1 LGRYAVKILFLA
13 DTHLGFDLPDNPRI
27 LRRRRGEDFFEN
39 YNHVLSQAKSESIDL
54 VIHGGD
60 VFFRSRIPAVVI
72 ERAFTP
78 LIDLAEKGIPVVIVP
93 GNHERGKIPLHLWTA
108 HPCIHIFHRP
118 TTFTFNIDG
127 LHIGISGFPFTRSI
141 RESFPALLNATGH
154 EQVSTDISLLC
165 MHQTVEGATVG
176 PSNFVFRRGKNIIRG
191 RDIPA
196 FFDAVCSGHIHRGQ
210 ILRRTLDGA
219 RLRSPVIYPGSIER
233 TSYAER
239 NEGKY
244 YCILELSPRASENF
258 VQIHWKE
265 LATRPMNTIMV
276 DGGSEEAILEEV
288 RERLKDLDPNSI
300 VRVEM
305 RSEDAD
311 LLFEGSVAEKLRA
324 IAPTSMNINLAR
336 RWRKN

>member
-1 LGRYAVKILFLA
+1 MKILFLA

-39 YNHVLSQAKSESIDL
+39 YEHVLSQAKSESVDL

-72 ERAFTP
+72 ERAFSP

-108 HPCIHIFHRP
+108 HPGIHIFHRP
-118 TTFTFNIDG
+118 ATFTFDIDG
-127 LHIGISGFPFTRSI
+127 LHVGVSGFPFTRSI
-141 RESFPALLNATGH
+141 RESFPELLSATEH

-176 PSNFVFRRGKNIIRG
+176 PSNFVFRRGKDIVRG
-191 RDIPA
+191 RDIPTY
-196 FFDAVCSGHIHRGQ
+196 FNAVCSGHIHRGQ
-210 ILRRTLDGA
+210 VLRRTLDGA
-219 RLRSPVIYPGSIER
+219 RLQSPVIYPGSIER
-233 TSYAER
+233 TSFAER
-239 NEGKY
+239 NEAKY
-244 YCILELSPRASENF
+244 FCILELSPRASEQL
-258 VQIHWKE
+258 VRIHWKE
-265 LATRPMNTIMV
+265 LATRPMNTIRV
-276 DGGSEEAILEEV
+276 DGGSEEAILEDV
-288 RERLKDLDPNSI
+288 RERLKDLNPNSI
-300 VRVEM
+300 VRVEI
-305 RSEDAD
+305 RGEDVD

-336 RWRKN
+336 RWR

>member
-1 LGRYAVKILFLA
+1 MKILFLA

-27 LRRRRGEDFFEN
+27 LRRRRGEDFFKN
-39 YNHVLSQAKSESIDL
+39 YNHVLSQAKSGTIDL

-108 HPCIHIFHRP
+108 HPGIHIFHRP
-118 TTFTFNIDG
+118 TTFTFKIDG
-127 LHIGISGFPFTRSI
+127 LHLGISGFPFTRSI
-141 RESFPALLNATGH
+141 RESFPVLLNATGH

-176 PSNFVFRRGKNIIRG
+176 PSNFVFRRGKDIIRG

-210 ILRRTLDGA
+210 ILRRTLDGT

-233 TSYAER
+233 TSCAER
-239 NEGKY
+239 NEAKY
-244 YCILELSPRASENF
+244 FCILELSPRDSENL
-258 VQIHWKE
+258 VQIQWKE
-265 LATRPMNTIMV
+265 LTTRPMNTIIV
-276 DGGSEEAILEEV
+276 DRGSEDAILEQV
-288 RERLKDLDPNSI
+288 RERLKEFDPNSI
-300 VRVEM
+300 VRVEI
-305 RSEDAD
+305 RGEDAD
-311 LLFEGSVAEKLRA
+311 LPFEGSVAEKLRA

-336 RWRKN
+336 RWGKN

>member
-1 LGRYAVKILFLA
+1 MKILFLA
-13 DTHLGFDLPDNPRI
+13 DTHLGFDLPNNPRI
-27 LRRRRGEDFFEN
+27 IRRRRGEDFFIN

-60 VFFRSRIPAVVI
+60 VFFRSRIPPGVV
-72 ERAFTP
+72 ERAFAP

-93 GNHERGKIPLHLWTA
+93 GNHERGRIPLHLWTA
-108 HPCIHIFHRP
+108 HPDIHIFHQP
-118 TTFTFNIDG
+118 STFTFNIDG
-127 LHIGISGFPFTRSI
+127 WSIGLSGFPFTRSI
-141 RESFPALLNATGH
+141 QERFPALIKATGH
-154 EQVSTDISLLC
+154 DQVSTNISLLC

-176 PSNFVFRRGKNIIRG
+176 PSDFTFRRGKDIIPG
-191 RDIPA
+191 IEIPA

-210 ILRRTLDGA
+210 ILRRTLEGT

-233 TSYAER
+233 TSFAER
-239 NEGKY
+239 NEAKY
-244 YCILELSPRASENF
+244 YCVLELRPRDSENL

-265 LATRPMNTIMV
+265 LATRPMNSIVV

-288 RERLKDLDPNSI
+288 MERLKDLDPNSI
-300 VRVEM
+300 VRVEING
-305 RSEDAD
+305 EDAE

>member
-1 LGRYAVKILFLA
+1 MKILFLA
-13 DTHLGFDLPDNPRI
+13 DTHLGFDLPNNPRI
-27 LRRRRGEDFFEN
+27 LRRRRGEDFFKN
-39 YNHVLSQAKSESIDL
+39 YNHVLSQAKSGTIDL

-108 HPCIHIFHRP
+108 HPGIHIFHRP
-118 TTFTFNIDG
+118 TTFTFKIDG
-127 LHIGISGFPFTRSI
+127 LHLGISGFPFTRSI
-141 RESFPALLNATGH
+141 RESFPVLLNATGH

-176 PSNFVFRRGKNIIRG
+176 PSNFVFRRGKDIIRG

-210 ILRRTLDGA
+210 ILRRTLDGT

-239 NEGKY
+239 NEAKY
-244 YCILELSPRASENF
+244 YCILELSPRDSENL
-258 VQIHWKE
+258 VQIQRKE
-265 LATRPMNTIMV
+265 LTTRPMNTIIV
-276 DGGSEEAILEEV
+276 DRGSEDAILEQV
-288 RERLKDLDPNSI
+288 RERLKEFDPNSI
-300 VRVEM
+300 VRVEI
-305 RSEDAD
+305 RGEDAD
-311 LLFEGSVAEKLRA
+311 LPFEGSVAEKLRA

-336 RWRKN
+336 RWGKN